1 MNDSFTNDPS
11 ANGSRVGRRAGLR
24 RTVLALGVAGA
35 VGLGTA
41 AVAHG
46 GGWGGGWG
54 GGRGGGGDRA
64 ERAVERVGE
73 RLELDDAQSDALRAL
88 VDEASGLG
96 RALRGDGPREELA
109 ALVAGPTLDQAA
121 ALALLEARS
130 DALRAA
136 APGLVAAAA
145 AFHDG
150 LDEAQRAEA
159 LELLERAGGRR
170 GRGGDR

>member
-1 MNDSFTNDPS
+1 MNDSFTNDS
-11 ANGSRVGRRAGLR
+11 STDDSRVGRRRAGLR
-24 RTVLALGVAGA
+24 RTVLALGVA

-46 GGWGGGWG
+46 GGRDGGW
-54 GGRGGGGDRA
+54 GGGGDRA

-73 RLELDDAQSDALRAL
+73 RLELDDAQADALRAL